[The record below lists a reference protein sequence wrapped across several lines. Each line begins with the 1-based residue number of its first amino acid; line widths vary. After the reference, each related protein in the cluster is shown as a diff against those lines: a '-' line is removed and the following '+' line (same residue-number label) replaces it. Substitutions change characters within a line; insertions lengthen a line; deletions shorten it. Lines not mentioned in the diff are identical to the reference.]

1 MKLPGFDIIDKIGE
15 DRLTVIWKASQMSLN
30 RDVALRVLRPEF
42 VGDAAQ
48 VQEFLAE
55 GRIIAK
61 LKHPGIIQVFDVVA
75 KDDVCLLVVEHVSG
89 SALSKIIEADK
100 IVPPRRALNLARQM
114 AEALKYAW
122 QATHLLHR
130 NLKPENVYVD
140 HDDHVHLAFF
150 GHSKVATPME
160 KSSGESDGTLVG
172 TPYYMS
178 PEQAQCQ
185 ADLDSRS
192 DMYSLGAVLYQ
203 MVTGSVPFEAHD
215 PMTAADKHI
224 ADQIPH
230 PRTLNPSLA
239 RSMGTLIENLMAK
252 DRNFR
257 PSNWDGVVDDINKL
271 LAGKPLIRKLPPEAV
286 STVEPEQRAT
296 PDLSSAYGV
305 APALRRR
312 GLRIPLWVRIPAWGM
327 LVAWWYILAQ
337 FMMDYWAL
345 P

>member
-15 DRLTVIWKASQMSLN
+15 DRLTVIWEANQTSLN
-30 RDVALRVLRPEF
+30 RNVALKILRPEF
-42 VGDAAQ
+42 AKDADQ
-48 VQEFLAE
+48 IREFLAE
-55 GRIIAK
+55 GKIIAK
-61 LKHPGIIQVFDVVA
+61 LKHPGIIQVYDVIE
-75 KDDVCLLVVEHVSG
+75 KDGVCFFVVEHVSG
-89 SALSKIIEADK
+89 STLSKILEADK
-100 IVPPRRALNLARQM
+100 VIPAKRALKMARQI
-114 AEALKYAW
+114 AEALKHAW
-122 QATHLLHR
+122 QASHLLHR

-140 HDDHVHLAFF
+140 HDDHVRVAFF

-160 KSSGESDGTLVG
+160 KGSGESDGTLVG

-178 PEQAQCQ
+178 PEQARCQ
-185 ADLDSRS
+185 ADLDART

-203 MVTGSVPFEAHD
+203 MVTGRVPFEEHD
-215 PMTAADKHI
+215 PMTAADKQI
-224 ADQIPH
+224 ADQIPN

-239 RSMGTLIENLMAK
+239 RGVGTLIEGLMVK

-271 LAGKPLIRKLPPEAV
+271 LAGKPLIKKLPPEAV
-286 STVEPEQRAT
+286 STVEPEQRAAPVSSPAYKAT
-296 PDLSSAYGV
+296 TAQRRSGLSI
-305 APALRRR
+305 PA
-312 GLRIPLWVRIPAWGM
+312 WVQIPAWGM